1 MFRVVVET
9 TATAVKQGTSTKTGK
24 PYRIVE
30 QDAHVFLRDGNT
42 GKECTYPSSFR
53 LRLEDGQDAYSPG
66 EYVIDSAS
74 VYVGRYGEL
83 LFGRVKLVRRAAMA
97 SKAAA

>member
-9 TATAVKQGTSTKTGK
+9 TETEVKQGTSTKTGK

-30 QDAHVFLRDGNT
+30 QRAHVFLRDGKS
-42 GKECTYPSSFR
+42 GKEATYPQGFR
-53 LRLEDGQDAYSPG
+53 LTLEDGAEPYAPG
-66 EYVIDSAS
+66 EYFIDPSS

-83 LFGRVKLVRRAAMA
+83 LFGRVRLVKRAQAM
-97 SKAAA
+97 KAAA